1 MDSDWIAGRE
11 PLEKLWCEAG
21 QRSCETT
28 GTALLGQ
35 SGNTTQTHMGVGKH
49 RNNGTVRRNP
59 GEGMEQQYHVH
70 KEYRYD
76 AQPDI
81 SSALLKALAPG

>member
-1 MDSDWIAGRE
+1 
-11 PLEKLWCEAG
+11 
-21 QRSCETT
+21 
-28 GTALLGQ
+28 
-35 SGNTTQTHMGVGKH
+35 MGVGKH

-81 SSALLKALAPG
+81 SSALLKAPAPGQCSPWAPRPGSPLPEGPAALARPVPGGLGPAVP